1 MEIFGIAVFG
11 ATFFGVVI
19 GIIISLLIAAL
30 VVHFAAKLSGV
41 RNATFGKAITICIA
55 SIVLQIFIGFVFS
68 IVPLLGTI
76 AGFLLWLLLTL
87 LIIKTVYDT
96 GWGRA
101 FVVWI
106 MQGVVLIIA
115 GLVIAVLA
123 GIVAL

>member
-19 GIIISLLIAAL
+19 GIIISLLIGAL

-41 RNATFGKAITICIA
+41 KNTTFGKAITICIA
-55 SIVLQIFIGFVFS
+55 AIVLEVLIGFVCS
-68 IVPLLGTI
+68 VVPGLGAI
-76 AGFLLWLLLTL
+76 AGFLLGLLLTL
-87 LIIKTVYDT
+87 LIIKTVYNT

-106 MQGVVLIIA
+106 MQWVVLIIA
-115 GLVIAVLA
+115 GLAMAMVA
-123 GIVAL
+123 GILAL